1 MSKNDR
7 SMMARLNDRLAWRR
21 AEAWAA
27 VAVGAVVGVFSLP
40 ASSQYPAAAQGYPV
54 KPVRVIVPAA
64 PGSNTDFMFRTLG
77 PRMSAILGQQ
87 LVADYRP
94 GAGGTIGAAGTV
106 RSVADGY
113 TIAFH
118 SGGFVIN
125 PAIKSVMP
133 FDVIRDFTHLGIV
146 ADVPSAMVVHP
157 SLPAANVR
165 QFIAFAKTRPGVINF
180 ASAGIGTVSHL
191 AGEYFNL
198 IAGVRLVHVPYKSS
212 TPVVVDLLAGQIEV
226 SITSIPNVVGHVRN
240 GRLRMLAQTG
250 ATRSVMIP
258 EVPTMQEAGATG
270 YVVSS
275 GFGIMGPAGLP
286 RLVVTA
292 VNGALVK
299 AMQDAATRKALI
311 DSGTEP
317 VASTPEQHEAFI
329 RTEVAKWTK
338 VARAAA
344 ILPQ

>member
-1 MSKNDR
+1 MIPR
-7 SMMARLNDRLAWRR
+7 
-21 AEAWAA
+21 
-27 VAVGAVVGVFSLP
+27 VGSAVVLHKSAVVTAMLAALAFVLCSF
-40 ASSQYPAAAQGYPV
+40 AARSQLAAAQGYPV
-54 KPVRVIVPAA
+54 KPVRVIIPAA
-64 PGSNTDFMFRTLG
+64 PGSNTDFMFRTVG
-77 PRMSAILGQQ
+77 PRMGAILGQQ

-106 RSVADGY
+106 KSAADGY

-133 FDVIRDFTHLGIV
+133 YDVIRDFTHLGIV

-157 SLPAANVR
+157 SLPAANVK
-165 QFIAFAKTRPGVINF
+165 QFIAFARSRPGQINF

-198 IAGVRLVHVPYKSS
+198 VAGVKLVHVPYKSS

-226 SITSIPNVVGHVRN
+226 SITSVPNVVGHVRN

-250 ATRSVMIP
+250 AARSVTIP
-258 EVPTMQEAGATG
+258 DVPTMSEAGAAG
-270 YVVSS
+270 YVVNS
-275 GFGIMGPAGLP
+275 GFGMMAPAGLARP
-286 RLVVTA
+286 IVQA

-299 AMQDAATRKALI
+299 AMHDAAICKALI

-317 VASTPEQHEAFI
+317 VASSPEQHEAFV

-344 ILPQ
+344 IQPQ